1 MVDGQAVVM
10 DDAADDT
17 RSASLSLPRPRTVLI
32 GGIVGLTCG
41 VEELRLRGGSFS
53 RRLLLARTAIG
64 CAAAAVHSACEPA
77 ARRAV
82 ARASAQTCVRAE
94 WAASVLVGGGVL
106 GAGAL
111 LARRAGARPLMALP
125 LLVIPSF
132 YATLITRENLVMLRA
147 TRPVVA
153 DALAAS
159 SLAALPAGLL
169 CWPPPLLAL
178 LLPALVLPP
187 ACRALDD
194 DEHRHE
200 PPAVAPDDDVRA
212 ACFLNPSPLASLP
225 AARPLYALQ
234 QQRADDA
241 PPPMVVVAA
250 VAPATKA
257 GAETAADDVDVTC
270 SAAGGGSRLAA
281 ARDAAR
287 HAMARLLEARDAS
300 VTRGARALFDVIGAM
315 DGRRVTVV
323 EAAEAVVVVVPRDD
337 DGADS
342 AAAERACAAIAE
354 AVRAAEDDGDDD
366 SPAAHPWAVGGTAAV
381 DLRELRAA
389 LDGALLEAQE
399 AALRDARPPQPSLA
413 QRAAEWAAV
422 PWRPSWRGGGGG
434 DVGGGGG
441 GGDGGA
447 AASLAG
453 LLELRGGAT
462 AALSAAARA
471 DALRRLGW
479 LRETLGP
486 VVESRVANRLP
497 LVEGEAVRAAARGF
511 ESWVLPP
518 DVVGNDE
525 CCEGLVFVAADARN
539 NLLWTRPVGW
549 FRWFASGDLC
559 LLALLLALKELA

>member
-1 MVDGQAVVM
+1 MVDDQAVVV
-10 DDAADDT
+10 DHAADDT

-41 VEELRLRGGSFS
+41 VEELRLRGGSVS
-53 RRLLLARTAIG
+53 RRVLLGRTAIG
-64 CAAAAVHSACEPA
+64 CVAAAVHSACEPA

-82 ARASAQTCVRAE
+82 ARASAQTTARGE

-111 LARRAGARPLMALP
+111 LARRAGARKMVVALP

-187 ACRALDD
+187 ACHALDD
-194 DEHRHE
+194 VEHRHE
-200 PPAVAPDDDVRA
+200 PPPDDVRA
-212 ACFLNPSPLASLP
+212 ALVLHRRPLASLP

-250 VAPATKA
+250 VAPATEA
-257 GAETAADDVDVTC
+257 EAETAADDVNVA
-270 SAAGGGSRLAA
+270 SVAAGGGSRVAA

-287 HAMARLLEARDAS
+287 HAMAQLLEARDAS
-300 VTRGARALFDVIGAM
+300 VTRGARALFGVIGAM

-323 EAAEAVVVVVPRDD
+323 EAAEAVVVVPREDV
-337 DGADS
+337 GADS

-354 AVRAAEDDGDDD
+354 AVRTAEDDGDDD
-366 SPAAHPWAVGGTAAV
+366 SLAAHPLLWAVGGTAAV

-399 AALRDARPPQPSLA
+399 ALRDARPPQPSLA

-422 PWRPSWRGGGGG
+422 PWRPSWRGGGG

-497 LVEGEAVRAAARGF
+497 LVEGEAVRAAAAGF